1 MHMLHI
7 PNTDDDDDLWTN
19 TQMGQATVLTIAAPV
34 QPGVVETSASSA
46 QVQVQ
51 RERERE
57 TERERQTERDRQR
70 QRQRQRERDKR
81 NPHTPYTH
89 LAVYVMM

>member
-7 PNTDDDDDLWTN
+7 PNTDDDDEIWTN

-34 QPGVVETSASSA
+34 QPGVVETSAPSA

-51 RERERE
+51 REGD
-57 TERERQTERDRQR
+57 TERER
-70 QRQRQRERDKR
+70 QRQRQRERERERRKK
-81 NPHTPYTH
+81 PPYTIH
-89 LAVYVMM
+89 SSAVYM

>member
-1 MHMLHI
+1 MLHI

-57 TERERQTERDRQR
+57 RQRERDRQR
-70 QRQRQRERDKR
+70 ETDRDRDRDRERETKET
-81 NPHTPYTH
+81 PIHHTPISQC
-89 LAVYVMM
+89 M